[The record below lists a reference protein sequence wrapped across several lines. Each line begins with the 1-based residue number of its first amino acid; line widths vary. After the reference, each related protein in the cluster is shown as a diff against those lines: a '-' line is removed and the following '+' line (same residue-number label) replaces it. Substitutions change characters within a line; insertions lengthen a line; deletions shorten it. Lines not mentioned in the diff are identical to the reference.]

1 MPGKKSKKPDKQRK
15 RTAEAPLHER
25 QKMISAPLEE
35 DLRDEL
41 GRRNLPLRSG
51 DEVEILRGDHRGT
64 TDEVREVNLNDLK
77 VTLEDLKEEKVDGT
91 EIRPQ
96 IDPSNLRIIEPDL
109 SDPER
114 EEIVKRSGGEVKEEL
129 KREEEE
135 VEEVEEEEEVE
146 VEEGFKCD
154 ICGKVFDSK
163 RGLSIH
169 KGKSHPEYMK

>member
-1 MPGKKSKKPDKQRK
+1 MTQRKSKKPSKQRK
-15 RTAEAPLHER
+15 RTAKSPLHER
-25 QKMISAPLEE
+25 QKMISAPLEK
-35 DLRDEL
+35 DLREEL

-51 DEVEILRGDHRGT
+51 DEVEVLRGDHRGT
-64 TDEVREVNLNDLK
+64 TDEVREVNLDDLK
-77 VTLEDLKEEKVDGT
+77 VTLEDFKEEKVDGT

-114 EEIVKRSGGEVKEEL
+114 EEIVKRAGGEVKEEL
-129 KREEEE
+129 RREEEEEE
-135 VEEVEEEEEVE
+135 VEEEEIEEER
-146 VEEGFKCD
+146 EEGFKCD